1 MKVKTD
7 CIYFF
12 VLLLLPILLISQDIN
27 QTDEKIIKWMDDID
41 AQPVS
46 VSFKNHLPLNN
57 KGGHLQGVQ
66 YVKYKQRDY
75 YFLSGSS
82 DSYSYYSV
90 VKTGD
95 ENSVVLINKILDKP
109 FKHAGGFQIYKNLM
123 AIGIEDNSLKD
134 RSKVFIYKI
143 EDPEKQNPK
152 PIRIIDRAGA
162 TERATAGCV
171 GIIEIGEYILVV
183 VGDWD
188 TKHLD
193 FYRIKTD
200 KINDRKEPFEAVYSI
215 DLEKE
220 DKSKWID
227 KIWMPYQNINFIK
240 DSLNRLYLV
249 GMATNDQN
257 ENVLD
262 LFRVETDNH
271 MNFKIVKIH
280 SRKFAHNEVSRFS
293 WGAGIYL
300 SEDNEL
306 KIFSTGAHIEE
317 KSKFNIYE

>member
-1 MKVKTD
+1 M
-7 CIYFF
+7 
-12 VLLLLPILLISQDIN
+12 SQYIN
-27 QTDEKIIKWMDDID
+27 QNDNEIIKLVDKID
-41 AQPVS
+41 SQPVTL
-46 VSFKNHLPLNN
+46 SFKNLLTINN

-66 YVKYKQRDY
+66 YVNSGQREY
-75 YFLSGSS
+75 YFFSGSS

-90 VKTGD
+90 IKIGD
-95 ENSVVLINKILDKP
+95 KNAVVSINKILDKP
-109 FKHAGGFQIYKNLM
+109 FKHAGGFQVYKSLM

-143 EDPEKQNPK
+143 EDPENPDPK
-152 PIRIIDRAGA
+152 PIRIIDRTGA
-162 TERATAGCV
+162 AERATAGCV
-171 GIIEIGEYILVV
+171 GIIEMDEYILVV

-200 KINDRKEPFEAVYSI
+200 KINDSKEPFEQVFSI

-227 KIWMPYQNINFIK
+227 KIRMPYQNINIIK
-240 DSLNRLYLV
+240 DSLNRLYLF
-249 GMATNDQN
+249 GMATNDQK

-262 LFRVETDNH
+262 LFRVETDNYT
-271 MNFKIVKIH
+271 NFKIVKIH

-306 KIFSTGAHIEE
+306 KIFSTGVHIKE
-317 KSKFNIYE
+317 KSKLNIYK